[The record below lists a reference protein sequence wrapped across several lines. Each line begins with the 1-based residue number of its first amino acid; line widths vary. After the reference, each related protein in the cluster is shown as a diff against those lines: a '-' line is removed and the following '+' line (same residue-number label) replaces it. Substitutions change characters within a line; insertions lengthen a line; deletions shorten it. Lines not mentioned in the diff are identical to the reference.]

1 MTPGLQQWFER
12 LERQKRVVLSD
23 LSRWS
28 ESAIRYRPE
37 PAAWAAL
44 DVVDHLVKVE
54 KASLE
59 GINNQLPNG
68 VPVTLK
74 NRIGGL
80 LVISVMKSPMRIK
93 VPASVSM
100 VLPQSPTDQAEIARH
115 WDEVRAEMGDLL
127 RSLQPSQLR
136 CGVFQHPVS
145 GWMTMPQ
152 AMAFLSAHLRHHGYQ
167 LRRLKNATRGL

>member
-1 MTPGLQQWFER
+1 MTPRLQQWFER
-12 LERQKRVVLSD
+12 LERQKRLVLSD

-37 PAAWAAL
+37 PAAWSAM

-59 GINNQLPNG
+59 GIHSQLPNEI
-68 VPVTLK
+68 PLTFK
-74 NRIGGL
+74 DRIGGL

-100 VLPQSPTDQAEIARH
+100 VLPESTPDQAAIARH

-127 RSLQPSQLR
+127 RSLKPSQLR
-136 CGVFQHPVS
+136 CGLFQHPVS

-167 LRRLKNATRGL
+167 LRRLKNSTRGL